1 MVSDLDHVRA
11 ILKEMDRRYEQRFK
25 ASQIAIREAL
35 AAAEKAVLAALAAAE
50 KAVEKAETAANNR
63 FEAGN
68 EIKAAMEAQ
77 SRTFATRRELEAA
90 LDQLRIL
97 TDRFNT
103 ASGQSRGSVDVW
115 RSLPLI
121 VGSLVGVTGLVIA
134 YLS

>member
-1 MVSDLDHVRA
+1 MVTDLAHVRA
-11 ILKEMDRRYEQRFK
+11 VLKEMDKRYQQRFD
-25 ASQIAIREAL
+25 ASQTAIQQAL
-35 AAAEKAVLAALAAAE
+35 ASAEKAVLAALAAAE

-68 EIKAAMEAQ
+68 EIKAAMETQ

-103 ASGQSRGSVDVW
+103 SSGQSRGSVDVW
-115 RSLPLI
+115 RSLPLL
-121 VGSLVGVTGLVIA
+121 VGALVGVAGLVIA